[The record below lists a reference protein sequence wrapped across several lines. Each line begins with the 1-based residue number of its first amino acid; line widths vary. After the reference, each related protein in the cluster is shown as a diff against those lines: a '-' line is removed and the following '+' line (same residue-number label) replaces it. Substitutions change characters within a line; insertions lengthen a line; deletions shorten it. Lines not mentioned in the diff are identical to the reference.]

1 MQATTMPRE
10 RGRDDAMRADTGTS
24 HGGAVLEGWTTSS
37 GVRVLYAARRSL
49 PIVDLSID
57 FEAGSCV
64 DPPGKA
70 GLSDMVASLLL
81 TGQKRYGTL
90 PAMREEAAE
99 HAFDDIGAKVA
110 ADAQADRIA
119 IGLRSLSQPVLLAR
133 ALLLLQAMLAAP
145 SWAARPFERERER
158 LLAFAE
164 EQLTDPEQLCNLR
177 LTQALYEGHPFG
189 AVADADSIAAIS
201 RQDVAA
207 FHRRYLVRSRAII
220 TLVGDLARTD
230 AERIAETLALALP
243 VAPAGDA
250 AAPGAPQRAGG
261 GLEGVLEMPDAPDAP
276 APFPPLPAAAG
287 RHLTIDHPASQA
299 HIVIGTRV
307 PGVGDAGYFPL
318 MIANRMFS
326 WRLND
331 VVRDRLGLAYEVSSA
346 LFMSRLG
353 EHRIALKTRGDQA
366 QQALDAVRETLRRFV
381 EDGVDAAEFDRTRRE
396 LIDGRPLAFDSNA
409 KLLRHAADI
418 GFDRLPL
425 DHLQRWPEHVAAVT
439 LEQAIATFAKWI
451 DPARQTTLVLGAR
464 R

>member
-1 MQATTMPRE
+1 
-10 RGRDDAMRADTGTS
+10 
-24 HGGAVLEGWTTSS
+24 
-37 GVRVLYAARRSL
+37 
-49 PIVDLSID
+49 
-57 FEAGSCV
+57 
-64 DPPGKA
+64 
-70 GLSDMVASLLL
+70 
-81 TGQKRYGTL
+81 
-90 PAMREEAAE
+90 
-99 HAFDDIGAKVA
+99 
-110 ADAQADRIA
+110 
-119 IGLRSLSQPVLLAR
+119 LSQPVLLAR
-133 ALLLLQAMLAAP
+133 ALLLLGAMLAAP

-189 AVADADSIAAIS
+189 VVADAASIAAIG

-220 TLVGDLARTD
+220 TLVGDLARAD

-243 VAPAGDA
+243 PAPAGDDP
-250 AAPGAPQRAGG
+250 APGAPSRADAEPEAR
-261 GLEGVLEMPDAPDAP
+261 EG
-276 APFPPLPAAAG
+276 AAG

-307 PGVGDAGYFPL
+307 PGVGDAAYFPL

-366 QQALDAVRETLRRFV
+366 QQALDAVRETLRGFV
-381 EDGVDAAEFDRTRRE
+381 ANGVDAAEFDRTRRE

-425 DHLQRWPEHVAAVT
+425 DHLQRWPEQVAAVT
-439 LEQAIATFAKWI
+439 LEQAIAAFAKWI

>member
-1 MQATTMPRE
+1 MP
-10 RGRDDAMRADTGTS
+10 ADPHPV
-24 HGGAVLEGWTTSS
+24 HGGPVLEGWTTSS
-37 GVRVLYAARRSL
+37 GVRVVYAARRSI
-49 PIVDLSID
+49 PIVDLNID
-57 FEAGSCV
+57 FDAGSCF
-64 DPPGKA
+64 DPPGRA
-70 GLSDMVASLLL
+70 GLSEMVASLLL
-81 TGQKRYGTL
+81 TGQKRYGAL

-119 IGLRSLSQPVLLAR
+119 IGLRSLSQPVLLER
-133 ALLLLQAMLAAP
+133 ALLLLCAMLAAP
-145 SWAARPFERERER
+145 AWAARPFERERER

-177 LTQALYEGHPFG
+177 LTQALYAGHPFG
-189 AVADADSIAAIS
+189 VVADAGSIAAIG

-207 FHRRYLVRSRAII
+207 FHRQYFVRSRAII
-220 TLVGDLARTD
+220 TLVGDLTRAD

-243 VAPAGDA
+243 AGASPLAAPSDTASRTGGEPEEANAVAP
-250 AAPGAPQRAGG
+250 P
-261 GLEGVLEMPDAPDAP
+261 
-276 APFPPLPAAAG
+276 PAAAMG
-287 RHLTIDHPASQA
+287 RRLTLDHPASQA
-299 HIVIGTRV
+299 HIAIGARV
-307 PGVGDAGYFPL
+307 PGVGDADYFPL
-318 MIANRMFS
+318 MLANRMFS

-353 EHRIALKTRGDQA
+353 EHRIALKTRRDQA
-366 QQALDAVRETLRRFV
+366 QQALDAVHATLRGFV
-381 EDGVDAAEFDRTRRE
+381 EQGVDAAEFDRTRRE
-396 LIDGRPLAFDSNA
+396 LIDGRALAFDSNA

-425 DHLQRWPEHVAAVT
+425 DHLLRWPEHVAAVS
-439 LEQAIATFAKWI
+439 LAQAMATFAKWI

>member
-1 MQATTMPRE
+1 MP
-10 RGRDDAMRADTGTS
+10 ADIHPV
-24 HGGAVLEGWTTSS
+24 HGGAALEGWTTSS

-49 PIVDLSID
+49 PIVDLNID
-57 FEAGSCV
+57 FEAGSFA

-70 GLSDMVASLLL
+70 GLSEMVASLLL
-81 TGQKRYGTL
+81 TGQKRYGAL

-133 ALLLLQAMLAAP
+133 ALLLLSAMLAAP

-189 AVADADSIAAIS
+189 VVADADSIAAIG

-207 FHRRYLVRSRAII
+207 FHRQYFVRSRAII
-220 TLVGDLARTD
+220 TLVGDLDRAA

-243 VAPAGDA
+243 VAPADDA
-250 AAPGAPQRAGG
+250 TAPDAPQRAAA
-261 GLEGVLEMPDAPDAP
+261 EP
-276 APFPPLPAAAG
+276 AAAIETAATASAASATASLPPAAG

-307 PGVGDAGYFPL
+307 PGVGDADYFPL

-366 QQALDAVRETLRRFV
+366 QQALDAVRETLRGFV
-381 EDGVDAAEFDRTRRE
+381 DNGVDAAEFDRTRRE

-425 DHLQRWPEHVAAVT
+425 DHLLRWPEQVAAVT
-439 LEQAIATFAKWI
+439 LEQALATFAKWI
-451 DPARQTTLVLGAR
+451 NPARQTTLVLGER

>member
-1 MQATTMPRE
+1 MQATTLPRE
-10 RGRDDAMRADTGTS
+10 PGRDDAMRADTGTS
-24 HGGAVLEGWTTSS
+24 HGGVVLEGWTTSS

-49 PIVDLSID
+49 PIVDLNID

-70 GLSDMVASLLL
+70 GLSEMVASLLL
-81 TGQKRYGTL
+81 TGQKRHGPL

-133 ALLLLQAMLAAP
+133 ALLLLGAMLAAP

-189 AVADADSIAAIS
+189 VIADATSIAAIG

-220 TLVGDLARTD
+220 TLVGDLARAD

-243 VAPAGDA
+243 VAPAGDEP
-250 AAPGAPQRAGG
+250 APGAPQRADA
-261 GLEGVLEMPDAPDAP
+261 EGEEPEEHKKT
-276 APFPPLPAAAG
+276 AG
-287 RHLTIDHPASQA
+287 RRLTIDHPASQA
-299 HIVIGTRV
+299 HIVIGARV

-381 EDGVDAAEFDRTRRE
+381 SGGADGVDAAEFDRTRRE

-425 DHLQRWPEHVAAVT
+425 DHLQRWPEQVAAVT